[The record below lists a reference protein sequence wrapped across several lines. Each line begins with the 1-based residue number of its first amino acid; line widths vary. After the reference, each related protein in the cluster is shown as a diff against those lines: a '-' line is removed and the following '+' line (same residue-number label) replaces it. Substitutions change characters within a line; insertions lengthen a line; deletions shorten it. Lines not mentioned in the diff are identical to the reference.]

1 MEKKIIGALPK
12 GTPLQ
17 HGTYI
22 IERALGQGATGITYL
37 ASMSTQLAGNL
48 SEFSQ
53 KVPVAIKEFY
63 FKDECSRESTTQNV
77 VIANTNYDVKVA
89 QFKKSFVKEARR
101 IAALSHQN
109 IVHVLGIFEEN
120 KTVYYVMQYFNG
132 GSIKDLIDEKGALP
146 VDKAVKY
153 ATQVA
158 SALNYMHGKNMCHY
172 DLKPGNIM
180 LSDDDNARLIDFGI
194 AKNYDNNGQ
203 ETSTTPPGLTK
214 GYAPLEQYTSVT
226 EFSPKIDVYSLGATL
241 YAMLTG
247 QTPPEPMKWI
257 GGDFTQKPDNVPDS
271 LWGIVR
277 SAMSIGVKERPSME
291 ELKLM
296 LEYYSRDKAGS
307 SEKTIIPHA
316 DTDEETHYEKRVY
329 EEKKNNNG
337 DVKKPT
343 DHPNNQEIIGSHI
356 PEPNP
361 NPKKKFLF
369 YALLLLIGLI
379 AFIGGFWLMS
389 GNKTVSVPS
398 AVDSTTVS
406 TIYDSKGE
414 AVMTFTG
421 EVSNGQPNGSGILTY
436 IKDNVKDRYEGQLK
450 NGLRADSAAALY
462 FKNGDIFRGGFENDH
477 FTTGTYY
484 VNESG
489 EYFQGKFKNDQPW
502 NGVWYDE
509 HHNVLSR
516 VEKGIEK

>member
-1 MEKKIIGALPK
+1 MEKKIIGALPI
-12 GTPLQ
+12 GTTLQ
-17 HGTYI
+17 NGTYI

-77 VIANTNYDVKVA
+77 VIANTNYDAKVA

-101 IAALSHQN
+101 IAKLSHQN
-109 IVHVLGIFEEN
+109 IVHVLSIFDEN
-120 KTVYYVMQYFNG
+120 GTVYYVMQYFNG

-153 ATQVA
+153 ATQAA
-158 SALNYMHGKNMCHY
+158 SALNYMHDKNMCHY
-172 DLKPGNIM
+172 DMKPGNIM

-214 GYAPLEQYTSVT
+214 GFAPIEQYTSVT

-241 YAMLTG
+241 FAMLTG
-247 QTPPEPMKWI
+247 QTPLEPMNWYAK
-257 GGDFTQKPDNVPDS
+257 GFPAKPENVPEK
-271 LWGIVR
+271 LWNIVKC
-277 SAMSIGVKERPSME
+277 AMSFGSKERPSME
-291 ELKLM
+291 ELKIM
-296 LEYYSRDKAGS
+296 LEDFTRNPVEVITSPSLFEETVYEDPTKP
-307 SEKTIIPHA
+307 KTIGGGSPA
-316 DTDEETHYEKRVY
+316 GNPEKP
-329 EEKKNNNG
+329 EPPKNNPQKEKKNIRVNDN
-337 DVKKPT
+337 KK
-343 DHPNNQEIIGSHI
+343 QY
-356 PEPNP
+356 
-361 NPKKKFLF
+361 LF
-369 YALLLLIGLI
+369 YALVLLIGLL
-379 AFIGGFWLMS
+379 AGIGGFWLMS
-389 GNKTVSVPS
+389 ERSTSTEPAVS
-398 AVDSTTVS
+398 DSTAIS
-406 TIYDSKGE
+406 TIYDNKGE

-421 EVSNGQPNGSGILTY
+421 EVSNGQPHGTGTLTY
-436 IKDNVKDRYEGQLK
+436 MNDKVKERYEGNLE
-450 NGLRADSAAALY
+450 NGLREDSTAALF
-462 FKNGDIFRGGFENDH
+462 FKNGDIYRGGFEKDH
-477 FTTGTYY
+477 FTSGTYY

-516 VEKGIEK
+516 VEKGVEK